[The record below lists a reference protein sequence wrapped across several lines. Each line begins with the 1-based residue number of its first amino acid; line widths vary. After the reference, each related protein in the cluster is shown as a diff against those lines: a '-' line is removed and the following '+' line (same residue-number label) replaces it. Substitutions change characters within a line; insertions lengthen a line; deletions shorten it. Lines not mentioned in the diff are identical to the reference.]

1 MFKKIVIIAVLI
13 GFILPVLSN
22 IEGVGFLRTAR
33 GAETKQPQRIH
44 SVTDISHEF
53 SFYFD
58 GRFFTQYIAPDGV
71 DARNWGTLHKYD
83 FTNANLLILQ
93 SGSSPCPYPVK
104 DVKAVR
110 DFLQSGGAV
119 VVLGNFSTFRGAK
132 DYQLNTLAKA
142 LGAEFVDQSAKKP
155 LKGFGILKNRKIESY
170 SPKIIKLDEKVKW
183 QILIKDV
190 KGQPLMARSR
200 VGKGQLV
207 VASRALC
214 GHQPNAKDPINDAWW
229 KPLLKQITLG
239 KTVDPKKRPPNKRPE
254 NQIERKR
261 LPIQYSDYMKSYAD
275 SIYDVYDRCYPV
287 LEEIMGVPPSEGMLS
302 KLILLPTG
310 GGGFSSGSS
319 IGLAAWWGG
328 FPEKQYGMVEL
339 ISHEST
345 HSWVLPFPEP
355 MWNEGIAT
363 YVGILAGKKLGLA
376 EDADKTLKGWINSA
390 LKHDPNMATFDLVH
404 GKEVPHAVRM
414 AKPMWIFEQLRKE
427 KPDLIARYFQAK
439 RRLANPDKIKKY
451 TADDSVAILSLV
463 MERDL
468 FGWFRSLGITVNRE
482 NINIDIDALAKSVNH
497 QET

>member
-1 MFKKIVIIAVLI
+1 MCKKISKLTLTICFGTLVLFALSIIA
-13 GFILPVLSN
+13 
-22 IEGVGFLRTAR
+22 GVGLEKTALTT
-33 GAETKQPQRIH
+33 ETKPPQRIH

-104 DVKAVR
+104 DIKAVR

-119 VVLGNFSTFRGAK
+119 LVLGDFSTFRGAK
-132 DYQLNTLAKA
+132 DYKLNTLAQA
-142 LGAEFVDQSAKKP
+142 FGAEFVNQAAKKP
-155 LKGFGILKNRKIESY
+155 LKGFGMLKNRKIESY
-170 SPKIIKLDEKVKW
+170 SPKIIKLDEKTKW
-183 QILIKDV
+183 QVLIQDD
-190 KGQPLMARSR
+190 KGQPLMARR
-200 VGKGQLV
+200 RTGKGQLV
-207 VASRALC
+207 VASRSLC
-214 GHQPNAKDPINDAWW
+214 GHQPNAKDPINAKWW
-229 KPLLKQITLG
+229 KPLLKQITRG
-239 KTVDPKKRPPNKRPE
+239 KSVDPKKHPPHKRAE
-254 NQIERKR
+254 NQIERNR
-261 LPIQYSDYMKSYAD
+261 LSIQYNDYMEGYAD
-275 SIYDVYDRCYPV
+275 SIYAVYDRCYPV
-287 LEEIMGVPPSEGMLS
+287 LEEIMGVPPAGGMLS
-302 KLILLPTG
+302 KLILLPCG

-363 YVGILAGKKLGLA
+363 YVGILAGKKLGLD
-376 EDADKTLKGWINSA
+376 EDADRTLKGWINSA
-390 LKHDPNMATFDLVH
+390 LKHDPNMATIDLAQ
-404 GKEVPHAVRM
+404 GKNVPHAVRM

-427 KPDLIARYFQAK
+427 KPDIIARYFQAK
-439 RRLANPDKIKKY
+439 RRLASPDKIKKY
-451 TADDSVAILSLV
+451 TADDCVAVLSQA
-463 MERDL
+463 MGRDL

-482 NINIDIDALAKSVNH
+482 NITIDLDASAKNES
-497 QET
+497 

>member
-22 IEGVGFLRTAR
+22 VEGVGFLRTAR

-93 SGSSPCPYPVK
+93 SGGSPCPYLVK
-104 DVKAVR
+104 DIKAVQ

-119 VVLGNFSTFRGAK
+119 LVLGDFSTFRGEK
-132 DYQLNTLAKA
+132 DYKLNTLAQA
-142 LGAEFVDQSAKKP
+142 FGAEFINQAAKKP
-155 LKGFGILKNRKIESY
+155 FSGFGLLENRKIESY
-170 SPKIIKLDEKVKW
+170 SPKIIKLDEKAKW
-183 QILIKDV
+183 QILIQDD
-190 KGQPLMARSR
+190 KGQPLMARRSI
-200 VGKGQLV
+200 GKGQLV

-214 GHQPNAKDPINDAWW
+214 GHQPNAKDPINDNWW
-229 KPLLKQITLG
+229 KPLLKQITRG
-239 KTVDPKKRPPNKRPE
+239 KTVDPKKRPPNQMPE
-254 NQIERKR
+254 NLIERNR
-261 LPIQYSDYMKSYAD
+261 LPIQYSDYMKDYAD
-275 SIYDVYDRCYPV
+275 SIYAVYDRCYPV
-287 LEEIMGVPPSEGMLS
+287 LEDIMGVPPSEGMLS

-319 IGLAAWWGG
+319 IGLAAWWGD

-390 LKHDPNMATFDLVH
+390 LKHDPNMTTFDLAQ
-404 GKEVPHAVRM
+404 GKDVPHAVRM

-427 KPDLIARYFQAK
+427 KPDFIARYFQAK

-451 TADDSVAILSLV
+451 TAADSVAILSLV

-482 NINIDIDALAKSVNH
+482 NINIDIDTLAKHES
-497 QET
+497 